1 MELED
6 SLSMSAQND
15 TATRFLWFFA
25 GATLGAS
32 LALLYAPA
40 SGRATRRFIRSKA
53 EKGKEALTDSGRELI
68 GKSRELYEKGRQMA
82 DEAAEMFERGRKLV
96 DS

>member
-1 MELED
+1 MGVED
-6 SLSMSAQND
+6 SMEDQND
-15 TATRFLWFFA
+15 VANRLLWFFA

-40 SGRATRRFIRSKA
+40 SGRATRRFIRIKA
-53 EKGKEALTDSGRELI
+53 EKGGQALAESSREVLD
-68 GKSRELYEKGRQMA
+68 KSRTLYEKGRQMA

-96 DS
+96 ES